1 MIVCDDLCRSISPTR
16 RGDVRMRRVVSMPA
30 ANSRSVAQFCQEVSE
45 VINRVRG
52 AFGPIPM
59 KTVADQPEIKA
70 AEATIEQASRLVRS
84 GIENVDVWRGALV
97 VYELTWM
104 SALKK
109 IRQTDKSAA

>member
-1 MIVCDDLCRSISPTR
+1 MVICNDLCRCISPIQ
-16 RGDVRMRRVVSMPA
+16 RGDVRLRRVVSMPA

-59 KTVADQPEIKA
+59 KIVADQPEIKA
-70 AEATIEQASRLVRS
+70 AEATIEQAARLVRS
-84 GIENVDVWRGALV
+84 GLENVDVWRGALV

-109 IRQTDKSAA
+109 VRQAGKSAA

>member
-1 MIVCDDLCRSISPTR
+1 
-16 RGDVRMRRVVSMPA
+16 MRRIVPMSA
-30 ANSRSVAQFCQEVSE
+30 IGSRSNGVQQSASQSRFIGQFCREVSE
-45 VINRVRG
+45 VINRVRA

-70 AEATIEQASRLVRS
+70 AEATIEQAARLVRS
-84 GIENVDVWRGALV
+84 GLENVDVWRGALV

-109 IRQTDKSAA
+109 VRQSGKSAA

>member
-1 MIVCDDLCRSISPTR
+1 
-16 RGDVRMRRVVSMPA
+16 MRRIVSMPA
-30 ANSRSVAQFCQEVSE
+30 VNSRPVAQFCQEVSE

-70 AEATIEQASRLVRS
+70 AEATIEQAARLVR
-84 GIENVDVWRGALV
+84 GGYENVDVWRGALV

-109 IRQTDKSAA
+109 LRQTGKSAA